1 MPLIQ
6 RLQSNQNH
14 PNEGR
19 RSHARH
25 TIGRRVWDR
34 GRKRWIAAFSPLPCR
49 SRCWIEMS
57 SRPSWEE
64 RGHPRG
70 PGCGSTAVPA
80 HCPLSQCACVTKA
93 LNWRG
98 WAESDAV
105 TKLHIE
111 QNRPILQSFML
122 VSVKSSTVDSA
133 RISNP
138 SCQSHRHLWRWLHS
152 PAFLICHEF
161 CAPFGVVCVNYVYQI
176 KVQPLMEEN
185 NIYVL

>member
-1 MPLIQ
+1 MPLIR

-138 SCQSHRHLWRWLHS
+138 SCQSHVTYGDDYIRLLFWYAMSFVHLLGW
-152 PAFLICHEF
+152 FVLIMRIRTK
-161 CAPFGVVCVNYVYQI
+161 FGLWWKRI
-176 KVQPLMEEN
+176 
-185 NIYVL
+185 IFVL